1 MAGGYLAMQRMS
13 LAVMMLAVAAML
25 SLPACSNKKGS
36 FIEPA
41 GSSDNGGGGNNMGNS
56 GGSGY

>member
-1 MAGGYLAMQRMS
+1 MTAMRRVG
-13 LAVMMLAVAAML
+13 LVATMLVLAAML
-25 SLPACSNKKGS
+25 ALPACSNKKGS

-41 GSSDNGGGGNNMGNS
+41 GSSDNNGGNNMGNS

>member
-1 MAGGYLAMQRMS
+1 MQRMS
-13 LAVMMLAVAAML
+13 LVVMMLAVAALL

-41 GSSDNGGGGNNMGNS
+41 GSSDNGGGNMGNS